1 MVELQRLGA
10 IWWDLHK
17 YVMGHRPRDVD
28 TTGWTDSDFIKEIE
42 MLERIIPEWLN
53 EVGEDEPGPFWT
65 RRNARKALLRAK
77 REAREE
83 KAEKMEMLGFI
94 IRR

>member
-28 TTGWTDSDFIKEIE
+28 TTGWTQEDFIEAITV
-42 MLERIIPEWLN
+42 LEGMTPDWLN
-53 EVGEDEPGPFWT
+53 EVGEDEPGPYWT
-65 RRNARKALLRAK
+65 RRNAKKVVRLAK
-77 REAREE
+77 RVAREE
-83 KAEKMEMLGFI
+83 KAEMLGFI
-94 IRR
+94 IHRR

>member
-28 TTGWTDSDFIKEIE
+28 TTGWTQEDFIEAITI
-42 MLERIIPEWLN
+42 LEGMTPDWLN
-53 EVGEDEPGPFWT
+53 EVGEDEPGPYWT
-65 RRNARKALLRAK
+65 RRNAKKVVRLAK
-77 REAREE
+77 RVAREE
-83 KAEKMEMLGFI
+83 KAEMLGFI